1 MSLRFDHCREWFLSL
16 SDQGRGPPGNSFQST
31 TIRTGK
37 AAASRRMEHCI
48 ASAAGGPG
56 AVLSHLGAHILHAQ
70 VPQRCSNFARAGVA
84 SMATVESRT

>member
-1 MSLRFDHCREWFLSL
+1 MSLRFDHCREWFLTL

-70 VPQRCSNFARAGVA
+70 VSL
-84 SMATVESRT
+84 